1 MNSKLSSKWCLTLNN
16 VSTVVPPNTTP
27 PQSPNTTAHFQVPNI
42 VFLGYIQLLLLPVSE
57 YRRFLVNPEIGG
69 IGGGGVRL

>member
-1 MNSKLSSKWCLTLNN
+1 MSVQSSPQI
-16 VSTVVPPNTTP
+16 PPLP
-27 PQSPNTTAHFQVPNI
+27 SPPNTTAHFQVPNI

-69 IGGGGVRL
+69 IGGGGGVRL